1 MQQFFYIMRRLL
13 QNASVQLSMDV
24 GFRGET
30 VEDIIGE
37 LITSCE
43 HFKIQKLICWHE
55 KLENINFRTD
65 VLFVFAM

>member
-43 HFKIQKLICWHE
+43 HFKIQKLIC
-55 KLENINFRTD
+55 
-65 VLFVFAM
+65 